1 LETVI
6 VALPARQVYGF
17 SPQYTDSIW

>member
-6 VALPARQVYGF
+6 AALPARQVYGF
-17 SPQYTDSIW
+17 SPPYADSIR